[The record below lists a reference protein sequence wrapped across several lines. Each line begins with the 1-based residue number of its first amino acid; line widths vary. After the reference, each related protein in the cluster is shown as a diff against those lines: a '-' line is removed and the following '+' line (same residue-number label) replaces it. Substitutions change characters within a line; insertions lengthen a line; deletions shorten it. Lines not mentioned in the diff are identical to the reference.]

1 MLECKGFLKNGITL
15 WQEETFFLGIS
26 VPFVTSVVLR
36 SVLYGMWFVDCS
48 CVLPIVN
55 SLFMLMR
62 ASYSK
67 QFVHAHPMI
76 LRHLYIEWIT
86 LLKKERAHTHT
97 HT

>member
-76 LRHLYIEWIT
+76 LRHLMDNFAE
-86 LLKKERAHTHT
+86 KRACTHTHT